1 LIILHGYQKKSS
13 FNIKNKGFRRNEISE
28 STISNYFKA
37 IKLFCVMNDIT
48 INWQKLNKG
57 LPYGRRVGEDRAPTI
72 EEMKKLLEYPERRI
86 NQLF

>member
-1 LIILHGYQKKSS
+1 
-13 FNIKNKGFRRNEISE
+13 
-28 STISNYFKA
+28 
-37 IKLFCVMNDIT
+37 MNDIT

-86 NQLF
+86 N